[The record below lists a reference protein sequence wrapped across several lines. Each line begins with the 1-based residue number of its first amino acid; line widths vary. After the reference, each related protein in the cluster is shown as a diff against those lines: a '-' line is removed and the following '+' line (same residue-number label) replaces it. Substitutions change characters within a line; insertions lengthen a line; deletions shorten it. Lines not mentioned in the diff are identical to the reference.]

1 MSTTESNLW
10 WTRVKIDLY
19 QKKLLRWV
27 IDTGSGAGSGQI
39 IPNKT
44 TDLEGYITWKETYLS
59 VEASLHS
66 CLGGMLPVVLADLR
80 YLGLGEECRILERV
94 RVIREVY
101 ADYDLVCPFSLRE
114 GRD

>member
-1 MSTTESNLW
+1 MSTPESNLW

-27 IDTGSGAGSGQI
+27 IDTGSGSGAGSGEI
-39 IPNKT
+39 ILDEE
-44 TDLEGYITWKETYLS
+44 TDLEGYLTWKETYLS
-59 VEASLHS
+59 VEASLHL

-94 RVIREVY
+94 RVIREIY
-101 ADYDLVCPFSLRE
+101 ADYDLVC
-114 GRD
+114 